1 MPESAATRPTRLIL
15 TATGVVFILGIGVL
29 MRLWPAGFAWSP
41 GQIEYEVMFLGV
53 YATLGVFLLIA
64 SRAPAEH
71 RSLILFAGWSSVV
84 HGLIMAVQA
93 VLDPTERTHLIG
105 DVPALVLIG
114 VLLLYATPPRS

>member
-71 RSLILFAGWSSVV
+71 RSLILFAGWSSFV
-84 HGLIMAVQA
+84 HGLSMAVQA